1 VPVLKGITEAPLVQV
16 IAVAPAVHATAA
28 GTPVPGEVIDE
39 IAVKE

>member
-1 VPVLKGITEAPLVQV
+1 VAAVTVEAPLLPQV

-28 GTPVPGEVIDE
+28 GTPVPGDAIDE